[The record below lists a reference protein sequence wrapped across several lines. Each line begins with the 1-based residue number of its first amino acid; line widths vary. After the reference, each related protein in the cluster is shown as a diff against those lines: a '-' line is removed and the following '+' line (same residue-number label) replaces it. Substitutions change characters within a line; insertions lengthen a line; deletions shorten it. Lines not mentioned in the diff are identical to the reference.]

1 MAGKVRMSRK
11 SGPRRANYIAQLT
24 HKNNHPKL
32 KYLNGTPILHL
43 LPLLASS
50 RFIHVTRLKTRIL
63 SGFLRVVRP
72 INWSPGRG
80 ESNTDRTT
88 RVSGPRIDYSNMVYF
103 NEWVMPSFNKNPL
116 QISEQGVR
124 QKFHSYC
131 QKQHMINSERKKKI
145 ATGVCKHFD
154 VGVYAAVSWTE
165 TIRA

>member
-1 MAGKVRMSRK
+1 
-11 SGPRRANYIAQLT
+11 
-24 HKNNHPKL
+24 
-32 KYLNGTPILHL
+32 
-43 LPLLASS
+43 
-50 RFIHVTRLKTRIL
+50 
-63 SGFLRVVRP
+63 
-72 INWSPGRG
+72 
-80 ESNTDRTT
+80 
-88 RVSGPRIDYSNMVYF
+88 
-103 NEWVMPSFNKNPL
+103 MPSFNKNPL